1 MFFGILNIFGECKGV
16 YLSILYCLSMRFRS
30 KNLPTFRIYNLCKH
44 YLCEG
49 CEIGFRWMGEGSS
62 GNSAVVSNR
71 KMCFDMLSH
80 IKRNVVRH
88 NHALLTP
95 DNTRL
100 HSFCVATASYYYCS
114 ADSNFLFF

>member
-49 CEIGFRWMGEGSS
+49 CEIGFRLPTLVQDFEANSISPYDSRRVPGTS
-62 GNSAVVSNR
+62 GFNSKYTDLIYEDPVQYQN
-71 KMCFDMLSH
+71 DQW
-80 IKRNVVRH
+80 
-88 NHALLTP
+88 
-95 DNTRL
+95 
-100 HSFCVATASYYYCS
+100 
-114 ADSNFLFF
+114 